1 MRRWALLVLPLLL
14 LLLQEKRLLLLLGQ
28 TFEVEVLEVVEVARQ
43 AERLKELLVLRP
55 VQFVCIC
62 APCLVSVLLSGAGI
76 VAGIGANHHLVGHMA
91 PHARIVIRFGLFEA
105 RLMALACLTNVII
118 LACRCLMSSC
128 VRLTKG

>member
-1 MRRWALLVLPLLL
+1 M
-14 LLLQEKRLLLLLGQ
+14 LLQEKRLLLLLGQ
-28 TFEVEVLEVVEVARQ
+28 TFEVEVLEVVQVAGQ

-55 VQFVCIC
+55 VQLVCIC
-62 APCLVSVLLSGAGI
+62 APCLVSVLLSSAGI
-76 VAGIGANHHLVGHMA
+76 VACIGANRHLVGHMA
-91 PHARIVIRFGLFEA
+91 PNARIVIGFGLFEA